1 MELGKAE
8 EPPSED
14 QQASGS
20 MLSLFGVFLLVFGG
34 IGGFFFMQTRKK
46 KQKDQA
52 KLDPDGDYSEEED
65 VLELPEEDVLDEE
78 EDSGVEPEDDEPV

>member
-1 MELGKAE
+1 
-8 EPPSED
+8 
-14 QQASGS
+14 
-20 MLSLFGVFLLVFGG
+20 
-34 IGGFFFMQTRKK
+34 MQTRKK